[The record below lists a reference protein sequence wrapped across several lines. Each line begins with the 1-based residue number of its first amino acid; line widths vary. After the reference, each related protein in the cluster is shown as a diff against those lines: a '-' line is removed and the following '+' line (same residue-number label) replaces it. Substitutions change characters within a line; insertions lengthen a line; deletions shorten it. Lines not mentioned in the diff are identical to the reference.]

1 MTPII
6 ATNEPARWAQL
17 VVYTALLTAATRA
30 LTADGGLPLDG
41 VARALGL
48 RGLPPLAVDPASP
61 ALRRALA
68 AVVWAPIAWNV
79 FPRLEFRHRVFSRPL
94 RSRTAALYAFA
105 LYIVCFSSLRE
116 RLFFAAVE
124 AAPVWSAGD
133 PRVDAALVAF
143 GTLLVAV
150 GAVLSAAG
158 FYHLRI
164 THTYMG
170 EYFGFMMPRLIT
182 AFPFNVDPDPM
193 YNGSV
198 LMHLGYALR
207 ARSPT
212 GLFLAL
218 VVALSYWIA
227 AKLFEEPFMAYCYA
241 NKHKLNKN
249 APAAADPAP
258 YGAKLE

>member
-1 MTPII
+1 MPAII
-6 ATNEPARWAQL
+6 AATDPARWAQL
-17 VVYTALLTAATRA
+17 VVYALLLAAATYA
-30 LTADGGLPLDG
+30 LAGGP
-41 VARALGL
+41 
-48 RGLPPLAVDPASP
+48 LPPPLPPPPPPPVDLRAPHV
-61 ALRRALA
+61 RRALA
-68 AVVWAPIAWNV
+68 AIVWAPLAWNV
-79 FPRLEFRHRVFSRPL
+79 IPRLEFRHRLLSRPL
-94 RSRTAALYAFA
+94 RGSRAAALHLFA
-105 LYIVCFSSLRE
+105 LYIVAFSALRE
-116 RLFFAAVE
+116 RLFFDAIRAAPAWHHAAAYAAVL
-124 AAPVWSAGD
+124 APAGN
-133 PRVDAALVAF
+133 
-143 GTLLVAV
+143 TLVAV

-241 NKHKLNKN
+241 NKDKLNKN
-249 APAAADPAP
+249 APAAADSAP
-258 YGAKLE
+258 YGAKRE